1 MSKIICTFAASKVN
15 GKGNNYERNHLQNR
29 RGTLGSSAEDGRHA
43 EGLRGTCQGDL

>member
-29 RGTLGSSAEDGRHA
+29 RGTLGSSAEDGRVKK
-43 EGLRGTCQGDL
+43 GLGSPRS